1 MGAVKDLMMT
11 IEDSVWEAM
20 ERGAKTKEDVYSYV
34 YANVGN
40 VSREYVYVL
49 VEAANE
55 WPDDELAM
63 RVELKEATDASKDA
77 GC

>member
-1 MGAVKDLMMT
+1 MLFR
-11 IEDSVWEAM
+11 S
-20 ERGAKTKEDVYSYV
+20 AKTKEDIYSYV

-63 RVELKEATDASKDA
+63 RSM
-77 GC
+77 